1 MITAV
6 NLNPCI
12 DKSILVSGFQYGQ
25 LNRVVDSCEEAS
37 GKAINVGIAVK
48 RIGKD
53 VECLGFN
60 YKGNGKVL
68 ENTLDDYGI
77 TSEFVW
83 VEGRLRTNT
92 KILDRETNILTE
104 LNEYGSEVTKED
116 IYKLK
121 SVIKE
126 HAARS
131 SIVVIGGSAPVGVD
145 TTIYREILE
154 ELSVYP
160 VKIILDAEKDF
171 LLEGIKAKPYLIK
184 PNLFELETAFGKK
197 CKTIEEVVLL
207 AREILEKGVEVVCVS
222 LGEKGAVICDKQE
235 AFYSQGLL
243 LEIQGIQGAGD
254 SMVAG
259 ICAALEEKLPIQ
271 EMLRYGMAASAA
283 SLVLKGTQ
291 MCSQEGFC
299 KYREQIKI
307 QKMEVS

>member
-1 MITAV
+1 M
-6 NLNPCI
+6 
-12 DKSILVSGFQYGQ
+12 
-25 LNRVVDSCEEAS
+25 
-37 GKAINVGIAVK
+37 
-48 RIGKD
+48 
-53 VECLGFN
+53 
-60 YKGNGKVL
+60 
-68 ENTLDDYGI
+68 
-77 TSEFVW
+77 
-83 VEGRLRTNT
+83 
-92 KILDRETNILTE
+92 
-104 LNEYGSEVTKED
+104 
-116 IYKLK
+116 
-121 SVIKE
+121 
-126 HAARS
+126 
-131 SIVVIGGSAPVGVD
+131 D